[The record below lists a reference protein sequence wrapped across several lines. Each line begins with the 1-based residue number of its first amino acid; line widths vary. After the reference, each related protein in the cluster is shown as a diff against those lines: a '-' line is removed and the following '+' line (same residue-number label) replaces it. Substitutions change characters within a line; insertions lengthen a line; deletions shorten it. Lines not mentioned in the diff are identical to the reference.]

1 MNATAAPTQVTAQMV
16 NGTGV
21 RVRFR
26 DNANNETGF
35 LVERSADG
43 GGTWQPAGTVN
54 ASNGTGNT
62 VTFFDTGVPVSGSY
76 VYRVGATGLLGTAW
90 SVQSAAVNAVAAPSA
105 PTVTGTSTPTA
116 GNRETL
122 TVNWTAVTGATGYTV
137 RYSANANGNGATTRN
152 LGGNTLTTNWTNLQ
166 RRTYYVQVTVTTNGG
181 TATSGWV
188 AVP

>member
-1 MNATAAPTQVTAQMV
+1 M
-16 NGTGV
+16 
-21 RVRFR
+21 
-26 DNANNETGF
+26 
-35 LVERSADG
+35 
-43 GGTWQPAGTVN
+43 
-54 ASNGTGNT
+54 
-62 VTFFDTGVPVSGSY
+62 TFVDTGVPVSGSY